1 MAYEKMNVVSVLN
14 HIASGKMYLPAIQRK
29 YVWTERQIIR
39 LMDSIMLGY
48 PIGTFLFWK
57 VGKEVVNDKNY
68 SMYQFI
74 KDYHERDC
82 FNNPPAPKPLLNP
95 ASGENIYA
103 VLDGQQRLTS
113 LYIALQGSYRSKLP
127 KKHWNNDDA
136 YPYRELY
143 IDLRHLEE
151 DTDEEYTYRFAFLTE
166 YDANTQNK
174 QEENTPLWFKV
185 KEILKCQSETEV
197 NKRLIKANGWI
208 DEIDQ
213 VSDNLMLLFQRLV
226 RDDLINYFEINHS
239 DSIDDVL
246 DIFIRV
252 NSGGTTLSKTD
263 LLYSTIVCHWD
274 GARDEVDSLL
284 STINRIGEG
293 FSFTNDFIM
302 RTCLYLLKQNNGQY
316 FNLSLKVESFKEE
329 NVHAI
334 RDEWDNIKDAII
346 TTTKLLNE
354 FGFYSGNI
362 TSYAAVTPIVFYKYH
377 GGVID
382 ADTKPELRKY
392 FVMAQLRQIFGSSNT
407 TALTR
412 IRTALEE
419 MSGKFNY
426 ALLQDIRFSGDKTLR
441 CTDTDIESWLDT
453 YEIGP
458 YTFMLLSLLYP
469 HLKYGQ
475 VGFHQDH
482 LHPYTAFEGKKLE
495 GLILPDG
502 STITPEKTQEWQH
515 LRNTI
520 PNLQLLESRDN
531 ESKNMTPLEKWLS
544 VPENR
549 SCMKYLPANI
559 PLDLCHFEEFYTAR
573 KALMYDKLKSI
584 LL

>member
-1 MAYEKMNVVSVLN
+1 MAYEKMSIVSVLDC
-14 HIASGKMYLPAIQRK
+14 IASGKMYLPAIQRK

-57 VGKEVVNDKNY
+57 VGKEVVNEKNY

-82 FNNPPAPKPLLNP
+82 CNNPSAPKPLLNAVP
-95 ASGENIYA
+95 GENIYA

-143 IDLRHLEE
+143 IDLRHFGENA
-151 DTDEEYTYRFAFLTE
+151 DEEYTYRFAFLTE
-166 YDANTQNK
+166 YDVTGK
-174 QEENTPLWFKV
+174 DTKEKNTPLWFKV
-185 KEILKCQSETEV
+185 KEILKYQSETEV
-197 NKRLIKANGWI
+197 NKKLIKPNGWI

-226 RDDLINYFEINHS
+226 RDNLINYFEVDHS

-274 GARDEVDSLL
+274 GARDEVDNLL
-284 STINRIGEG
+284 SSINRIGVG
-293 FSFTNDFIM
+293 YGFTNDFIM
-302 RTCLYLLKQNNGQY
+302 RTCLYLLGMNI
-316 FNLSLKVESFKEE
+316 SLKVESFEE
-329 NVHAI
+329 KNVHTI
-334 RDEWDNIKDAII
+334 HREWDNIKDAVI
-346 TTTKLLNE
+346 TTVKLLDE

-362 TSYAAVTPIVFYKYH
+362 TSYAAVTPIVYYKYH
-377 GGVID
+377 GGVFD
-382 ADTKPELRKY
+382 ADTKPEVRKY
-392 FVMAQLRQIFGSSNT
+392 FIIAQLRQIFGSSNT

-412 IRTALEE
+412 VRTVLEG
-419 MSGKFNY
+419 MGRKFKY
-426 ALLQDIRFSGDKTLR
+426 TLLQDIRFPGDRMLR
-441 CTDTDIESWLDT
+441 CTDTDIESMLDT

-458 YTFMLLSLLYP
+458 YTFMLLSLL
-469 HLKYGQ
+469 
-475 VGFHQDH
+475 
-482 LHPYTAFEGKKLE
+482 
-495 GLILPDG
+495 IR
-502 STITPEKTQEWQH
+502 I
-515 LRNTI
+515 
-520 PNLQLLESRDN
+520 
-531 ESKNMTPLEKWLS
+531 
-544 VPENR
+544 
-549 SCMKYLPANI
+549 
-559 PLDLCHFEEFYTAR
+559 
-573 KALMYDKLKSI
+573 
-584 LL
+584 